1 MAQKILLVE
10 DDPCFG
16 SVLKSY
22 LELSDY
28 EVTLCVNGND
38 GLEAF
43 RKDKFDICLLDV
55 MMPEMDGFT
64 LGKKIR
70 EIDGNVPFVYITAK
84 SMKEDMKQG
93 YEIGADDYIVK
104 PCSLQELSLRISI
117 NIRRQKKIENKSGVL
132 EFTPLKIELIEH
144 RTFYGNEEIALS
156 NREFDVL
163 VFLAK
168 HKGEVVTFE
177 QIGKE
182 ILGTYLDS
190 DRKNVM
196 VNVSRLRKK
205 FEGYVGLENMI
216 ETVWGK
222 GYRFKG

>member
-1 MAQKILLVE
+1 MQRVLLV
-10 DDPCFG
+10 DDDRE
-16 SVLKSY
+16 VLN
-22 LELSDY
+22 
-28 EVTLCVNGND
+28 VNGEFLKGKGFGVDVAESVNQAVRCIKKARPD
-38 GLEAF
+38 C
-43 RKDKFDICLLDV
+43 IVMDV
-55 MMPEMDGFT
+55 MMSDIDGFEGLRIIRALT
-64 LGKKIR
+64 DSPILYLTGKTDEADRIR
-70 EIDGNVPFVYITAK
+70 GL
-84 SMKEDMKQG
+84 S
-93 YEIGADDYIVK
+93 IGADDYIVK

-117 NIRRQKKIENKSGVL
+117 NIRRQKTIENKSGIL
-132 EFTPLKIELIEH
+132 EFAPLKIELMEH
-144 RTFYGNEEIALS
+144 KIFCGDEEIALS

-182 ILGTYLDS
+182 IMGTYLYS

>member
-1 MAQKILLVE
+1 MQRVLLI
-10 DDPCFG
+10 DDDRE
-16 SVLKSY
+16 VLN
-22 LELSDY
+22 
-28 EVTLCVNGND
+28 VNGEFLK
-38 GLEAF
+38 GKGF
-43 RKDKFDICLLDV
+43 RVDVAESVKQAVGCIKKARPDCIVMDV
-55 MMPEMDGFT
+55 MMPDVDGFEGLRIIRALT
-64 LGKKIR
+64 DSPILYLTGKTDEADRIK
-70 EIDGNVPFVYITAK
+70 GL
-84 SMKEDMKQG
+84 S
-93 YEIGADDYIVK
+93 IGADDYIVK
-104 PCSLQELSLRISI
+104 PCSLQELSLRIAI
-117 NIRRQKKIENKSGVL
+117 NIRRQKTIENKPGYL
-132 EFTPLKIELIEH
+132 NLLPLKIDLMEH
-144 RTFYGNEEIALS
+144 KIFYGNEEIALS

-182 ILGTYLDS
+182 ILGTYLNS

-222 GYRFKG
+222 GYCFKG

>member
-1 MAQKILLVE
+1 MHRVLLI
-10 DDPCFG
+10 DDDREVLNVNSEFLKG
-16 SVLKSY
+16 KGFVVDVAESVNQAVRCIKKAGP
-22 LELSDY
+22 DCI
-28 EVTLCVNGND
+28 VM
-38 GLEAF
+38 
-43 RKDKFDICLLDV
+43 DV
-55 MMPEMDGFT
+55 MMPDIDGFDGLRIIRALT
-64 LGKKIR
+64 ASPILFLTGKNDEADRIK
-70 EIDGNVPFVYITAK
+70 GL
-84 SMKEDMKQG
+84 S
-93 YEIGADDYIVK
+93 IGADDYIVK
-104 PCSLQELSLRISI
+104 PCSLQELSLRIAI

-132 EFTPLKIELIEH
+132 EFAPLKIELMEH
-144 RTFYGNEEIALS
+144 KVFYGNEEIALS

-168 HKGEVVTFE
+168 HKGAVVTFE

-182 ILGTYLDS
+182 LMGTYLDS

>member
-1 MAQKILLVE
+1 MHRVLLI
-10 DDPCFG
+10 DDDND
-16 SVLKSY
+16 VLNVNSEY
-22 LELSDY
+22 LKEKGY
-28 EVTLCVNGND
+28 EVHIAACIKDAAESIKRVNPD
-38 GLEAF
+38 C
-43 RKDKFDICLLDV
+43 IVMDV
-55 MMPEMDGFT
+55 MMPDVDGFD
-64 LGKKIR
+64 GFSVIR
-70 EIDGNVPFVYITAK
+70 RITAAPILYLTGK
-84 SMKEDMKQG
+84 TDEADRIRGLS
-93 YEIGADDYIVK
+93 IGADDYIVK
-104 PCSLQELSLRISI
+104 PCSLKELSLRIGI
-117 NIRRQKKIENKSGVL
+117 NIRRQKKIEKKAGVL

-144 RTFYGNEEIALS
+144 RASYGNEEIALS

-182 ILGTYLDS
+182 IMGTYLDS

-196 VNVSRLRKK
+196 VSVSRLRKK
-205 FEGYVGLENMI
+205 LESYVGMENMI

>member
-1 MAQKILLVE
+1 MQRVLLI
-10 DDPCFG
+10 DDDRE
-16 SVLKSY
+16 VLN
-22 LELSDY
+22 
-28 EVTLCVNGND
+28 VNGEFLKGKGFVVD
-38 GLEAF
+38 VAESVHHAVGCI
-43 RKDKFDICLLDV
+43 RKARPDCIVMDV
-55 MMPEMDGFT
+55 MMPDVDGFEGLRIIRALT
-64 LGKKIR
+64 DSPILYLTGKTDEADRIK
-70 EIDGNVPFVYITAK
+70 GL
-84 SMKEDMKQG
+84 S
-93 YEIGADDYIVK
+93 IGADDYIVK
-104 PCSLQELSLRISI
+104 PCSLQELSLRIAI
-117 NIRRQKKIENKSGVL
+117 NIRRQKTIENNKSGVL
-132 EFTPLKIELIEH
+132 EFAPLKIELMEH

-222 GYRFKG
+222 GYRFKV

>member
-1 MAQKILLVE
+1 MTGKTDEADRIK
-10 DDPCFG
+10 G
-16 SVLKSY
+16 
-22 LELSDY
+22 LS
-28 EVTLCVNGND
+28 
-38 GLEAF
+38 
-43 RKDKFDICLLDV
+43 
-55 MMPEMDGFT
+55 
-64 LGKKIR
+64 
-70 EIDGNVPFVYITAK
+70 
-84 SMKEDMKQG
+84 
-93 YEIGADDYIVK
+93 IGADDYIVK

>member
-1 MAQKILLVE
+1 MHRVLLIDDDREVLSVNGKYLKEKGYKVDMA
-10 DDPCFG
+10 
-16 SVLKSY
+16 S
-22 LELSDY
+22 
-28 EVTLCVNGND
+28 CVNDAVGCIKKANPD
-38 GLEAF
+38 C
-43 RKDKFDICLLDV
+43 IVMDV
-55 MMPEMDGFT
+55 MMPDVDGFDGFLVLRKLT
-64 LGKKIR
+64 NAPILYLTGKTDEADRIK
-70 EIDGNVPFVYITAK
+70 GL
-84 SMKEDMKQG
+84 S
-93 YEIGADDYIVK
+93 IGADDYIVK

-132 EFTPLKIELIEH
+132 EFTPLKIELIEY